1 MAVWLY
7 PSLLHVVVTL
17 EWLWC
22 MQQDAWWVRQSA
34 AAGMDGTMPSWCD
47 VLARCRACAAACDV
61 YCPSRPLGSSDMGE
75 PNSPST
81 LCHPLICAGNLVLS
95 GSIDASAR
103 LWEVRSGRCLSV
115 KTGHTDEV
123 LDVAFNTTGS
133 SFVSASADGTAR

>member
-1 MAVWLY
+1 M
-7 PSLLHVVVTL
+7 
-17 EWLWC
+17 
-22 MQQDAWWVRQSA
+22 
-34 AAGMDGTMPSWCD
+34 
-47 VLARCRACAAACDV
+47 
-61 YCPSRPLGSSDMGE
+61 
-75 PNSPST
+75 
-81 LCHPLICAGNLVLS
+81 VLS